1 VSKTLIR
8 KKILKIR
15 RLKKNK
21 KNIKFNMIYSLIK
34 KVNNLRKKVVGGY
47 YPVNFE
53 IDDLEILKKLEK
65 KKIKVS
71 LPVIKK
77 NFAMNFIKWSFKD
90 PLNVNRYGIPEPSKG
105 NNVYPDILLVP
116 IVAFDNKKN
125 RLGYGAGYYDRLI
138 NLKKKKKNI
147 LTIGLA
153 YDFQEVK
160 KIPISK
166 YDQKLDYVVTN
177 NSILK

>member
-1 VSKTLIR
+1 MSKTLIR

-21 KNIKFNMIYSLIK
+21 SNIKFNMIYSLIK

-116 IVAFDNKKN
+116 IV
-125 RLGYGAGYYDRLI
+125 GYDKYNANDHSGYSL
-138 NLKKKKKNI
+138 L
-147 LTIGLA
+147 
-153 YDFQEVK
+153 
-160 KIPISK
+160 
-166 YDQKLDYVVTN
+166 
-177 NSILK
+177 